1 VVLIRDRHIALIE
14 RIRPGRHYWV
24 LPGGGIEAGE
34 SGAEAAIREAF
45 EELGIEVAI
54 VAHLDGAPSAECFL
68 AECADREFGPV
79 SGPETQSDPDDR
91 HIARWVGLSELGTL
105 ELVPAELKAWLLRSF
120 PPPP

>member
-54 VAHLDGAPSAECFL
+54 VAHLTARPPPSVSWPSA
-68 AECADREFGPV
+68 PTV
-79 SGPETQSDPDDR
+79 SS
-91 HIARWVGLSELGTL
+91 ARWPVPRPNPIPTAATSPDGWAFPNWARWSSCPLS
-105 ELVPAELKAWLLRSF
+105 
-120 PPPP
+120 